1 MGRTVLAAILAAG
14 LVPLLLIVAIV
25 TQDAHGQGTDTA
37 SANPVIIPGFVI
49 PNGLHLSFDHV
60 LSIYEWSGK
69 FLDKRSAVPGVAGS
83 ADDTV
88 ELDAGSRFLE
98 DNRITTTSTSA
109 FFYADDPLWRGPV
122 APFVSFLGN
131 SYVTS
136 GLPGTQA
143 AYLITR
149 EINGFGAAGLR
160 YRPEATDLDF
170 SASAGLAQESQSEI
184 NTEGVVARGSI
195 LAPQENLGSNT
206 IAFCESFRRRA
217 VF

>member
-88 ELDAGSRFLE
+88 ELDAGSDSSKIIELPPLPHPPFSTPMIHSGAVPLRRSLAFSEILMLPAGF
-98 DNRITTTSTSA
+98 RGRKQPTSS
-109 FFYADDPLWRGPV
+109 LV
-122 APFVSFLGN
+122 KLM
-131 SYVTS
+131 
-136 GLPGTQA
+136 
-143 AYLITR
+143 
-149 EINGFGAAGLR
+149 
-160 YRPEATDLDF
+160 
-170 SASAGLAQESQSEI
+170 ASALPACVI
-184 NTEGVVARGSI
+184 D
-195 LAPQENLGSNT
+195 
-206 IAFCESFRRRA
+206 RRRRI
-217 VF
+217 